1 MKTFKELNFQREYKS
16 LGEKQLNTDFVVPA
30 LNSTSLYKR
39 ATAFFSSFV
48 LETLL
53 SGVEALYNNGGHMK
67 LIMCPQISK
76 EDKEVLIKAEN
87 YKKELK
93 DYLVSRIKPELFEL
107 SDDYF
112 ELFYN
117 LLITNTLEVKFA
129 LTGTKGIYHDKL
141 AIFED
146 FEGNKMSFSGSA
158 NETKNAYEENYERVK
173 IFKNFDSS
181 VDFFN
186 DDEKEFD
193 DLWNDSNPELVVI
206 DASEALKRE
215 VLFIVENNERTLKKG
230 IKKDKTPRK
239 YQQEAIDAWKANNNN
254 GFFVMATGTGKTYT
268 ACFCIE
274 DLFKT
279 KNPIVIVAVPYIHL
293 VAQWESSLKDVI
305 NADYFIEVYGAN
317 SSVWKIQLGH
327 AIYRK
332 KRDPSLRI
340 VIISTIASWQSD
352 YFQNLVMKFDF
363 ERLLVIDEAHRVSSS
378 IDTVDKSKYQYSIGL
393 SATPLKGR
401 HLDNRLLSF
410 FNGAVYN
417 LPIEVALEKKFLCG
431 YYYHPIYVETTENDE
446 RRFKE
451 ITRKMVQCFDA
462 GGNIKPGSE
471 DRLLQLV
478 LSRTRLLSLTENKSD
493 PLTILNCIAQAKF
506 DDHFII
512 YCGDGHVS
520 GGDERHLDYV
530 KDIFNSKGYL
540 MNRFTCAESMEE
552 RLSFIDL
559 FTRRQFDGFVSIRC
573 LDEGID
579 IPSIKSALILSS
591 GDNYREFVQRRGRIL
606 RHFEGKEYADIYDI
620 ILLPSH
626 ECPGIAEIEL
636 RRFYEYARLSLNK
649 DESLAKLKE
658 LVAEYGIEEDK
669 VYNYFDSV
677 DIDLDLE
684 DTEDAK

>member
-1 MKTFKELNFQREYKS
+1 MKTFKELNFKREYKS

-30 LNSTSLYKR
+30 LNSTKLYKR

-53 SGVEALYNNGGHMK
+53 SGVEALYNNGGRMQ

-76 EDKEVLIKAEN
+76 EDMEVIKKAEN
-87 YKKELK
+87 YKNELK
-93 DYLVSRIKPELFEL
+93 DFLMSKIRPELFEL

-117 LLITNTLEVKFA
+117 LLISNTIEVKFA
-129 LTGTKGIYHDKL
+129 LTGTRGIYHDKL

-181 VDFFN
+181 IDFFL
-186 DDEKEFD
+186 DDENEFNE
-193 DLWNDSNPELVVI
+193 LWDNSNPELEVI
-206 DASEALKRE
+206 DASEALKRNIFE
-215 VLFIVENNERTLKKG
+215 IVENNERTLKSKTS
-230 IKKDKTPRK
+230 KKTGPRP
-239 YQQEAIDAWKANNNN
+239 YQQEAIDAWKSNGKN

-268 ACFCIE
+268 ACFCIDE
-274 DLFKT
+274 VFKD
-279 KNPIVIVAVPYIHL
+279 KNPIVIIAVPYIHL
-293 VAQWESSLKDVI
+293 VAQWESSIRDIVS
-305 NADYFIEVYGAN
+305 ADYYIKVYGAN
-317 SSVWKIQLGH
+317 SATWKTQLGH

-332 KRDPSLRI
+332 KRDPSLKI

-352 YFQNLVMKFDF
+352 YFQDLVMKFDF
-363 ERLLVIDEAHRVSSS
+363 ERLLVIDEAHRVSSCISS
-378 IDTVDKSKYQYSIGL
+378 IDKTKYNYKIGL

-401 HLDNRLLSF
+401 HLDNDLLAF
-410 FNGAVYN
+410 FDGAVYN
-417 LPIEVALEKKFLCG
+417 LPIELALERKFLCN

-451 ITRKMVQCFDA
+451 ISRKMMSCFDA
-462 GGNIKPGSE
+462 SGNIRKGYE
-471 DRLLQLV
+471 DKLLQLV

-493 PLTILNCIAQAKF
+493 PLTIINCIDKAKF

-512 YCGDGHVS
+512 YCGDGKVN

-540 MNRFTCAESMEE
+540 MNRFTCSESMEE
-552 RLSFIDL
+552 RITFIDL
-559 FTRRQFDGFVSIRC
+559 FTRKQFDGFVSIRC

-606 RHFEGKEYADIYDI
+606 RHFDGKEYADIYDI

-626 ECPGIAEIEL
+626 DCAGIAEIEL
-636 RRFYEYARLSLNK
+636 RRFYEYAKLSLNK
-649 DESLAKLKE
+649 EENLNKLTE
-658 LVAEYGIEEDK
+658 LISEYGIDDEK
-669 VYNYFDSV
+669 IYNYFDSV
-677 DIDLDLE
+677 DIDIELE
-684 DTEDAK
+684 DKDDAE